1 METQEPFFTLTYK
14 EASNIGIFCVNLFD
28 KRAQKTLIQEPNNE
42 NFKNAIESLSQKI
55 YTAIKDSDRNDVIL
69 NFEETFVLQLAIA
82 DSALV
87 VKQVYEKGQGADKG
101 ILQAYELM
109 QEMAP
114 DILFRLYEAA
124 GYSTLVHDALENVF
138 NIKTGA
144 VRPLDVDKSVTVT
157 TVTLNDVYT
166 KMFRAFFGIIDALE
180 AYQDD
185 YEFAHRLY
193 HHQYMNMQD
202 YKAFRD
208 KLLDVLE
215 PDKDIYFT
223 MFDNIMLYW
232 SVSVTQRLFV
242 SDAADLFDSISSG
255 FPSGEFKKIRSM
267 YMQFNEIVIKR
278 LKNDFND
285 DKIFKQ
291 YMEQVD
297 HWEF

>member
-1 METQEPFFTLTYK
+1 MEAQEPFFTLTNK

-28 KRAQKTLIQEPNNE
+28 KRAQKTYTQGSNGEK
-42 NFKNAIESLSQKI
+42 FKMAIESLGQKI
-55 YTAIKDSDRNDVIL
+55 STAIKDIERNDVIL

-87 VKQVYEKGQGADKG
+87 VKQVYENGQGADKG

-109 QEMAP
+109 QELAP
-114 DILFRLYEAA
+114 DILLRLNEAA
-124 GYSTLVHDALENVF
+124 GYSTLVHDVLENVF

-144 VRPLDVDKSVTVT
+144 VRPLDVDKTVTVT

-166 KMFRAFFGIIDALE
+166 KLFMTLLGIIDALE

-193 HHQYMNMQD
+193 HHQYMNMLD

-208 KLLDVLE
+208 KLLDTLE
-215 PDKDIYFT
+215 PDKDLYFT

-232 SVSVTQRLFV
+232 SASVTQRLFV

-255 FPSGEFKKIRSM
+255 FQPGEFKKIRSL
-267 YMQFNEIVIKR
+267 YMKFNEIVIKR
-278 LKNDFND
+278 LQDDFKD
-285 DKIFKQ
+285 DEIFKQ
-291 YMEQVD
+291 YTECVNY
-297 HWEF
+297 WEF